1 MNFNFLRK
9 MSNLANLADSQ
20 SETVVSNGP
29 SQCGSLRFGDS
40 DQETKLNLEN
50 RQNRLGR
57 SVANRLPEEQ
67 FS

>member
-50 RQNRLGR
+50 RPNRLGR